1 MKVKSFT
8 TISIIKHKTNLDFSV
23 KKKLTSNY
31 YVLVNILQA
40 FPILLGSVRNKSLA
54 RGREDRPLLDYLAV
68 SGYLIHIRFASYINV
83 FILVANTIT
92 VLILCHKSFFIFH

>member
-68 SGYLIHIRFASYINV
+68 SGYLIHESCVAHI
-83 FILVANTIT
+83 FIY
-92 VLILCHKSFFIFH
+92 FI